1 MVIDFYYKGNCLMGI
16 RSDLETN
23 FDYEIVDEFLDH
35 YSMMVESMEV
45 MIIDLTKPNM
55 YKRSIN
61 ELFRVFHNIKS
72 ASGYL
77 QILPMNKL
85 ASFVEDAL
93 EDLRNNSTSIN
104 QETVDWLLQ
113 ISDMFAIWQDDLKQ
127 DSELSK
133 IKFSLL
139 KTPDLDK

>member
-1 MVIDFYYKGNCLMGI
+1 MGI
-16 RSDLETN
+16 RSDLDAN

-55 YKRSIN
+55 YKRSVN

-85 ASFVEDAL
+85 ASFVEDEL
-93 EDLRNNSTSIN
+93 ETLRQSTTIN

-113 ISDMFAIWQDDLKQ
+113 ISDMFATWQDDLKL
-127 DSELSK
+127 DNELSK

-139 KTPDLDK
+139 KIPDLEK